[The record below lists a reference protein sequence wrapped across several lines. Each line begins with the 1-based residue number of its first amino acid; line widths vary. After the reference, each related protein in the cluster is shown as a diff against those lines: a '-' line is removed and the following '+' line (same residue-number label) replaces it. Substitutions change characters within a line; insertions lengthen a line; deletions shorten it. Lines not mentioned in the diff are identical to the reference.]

1 MPDTYTVDDDGL
13 YTVVSEDE
21 LSFIKLTNKNPSTGE
36 VWENISEVKEFVAT
50 YPYAWTLYSSLPT
63 QDQLD
68 EVEAAANRAKRN
80 QLLADSDWT
89 QMADSPLTD
98 EAKTAWATHRTNLR
112 DLTAHTNWPNLE
124 DADWP
129 TEPS

>member
-1 MPDTYTVDDDGL
+1 MTVRENPRFKITLKGKVQLSEEEELARDAEEQAWADGADDR
-13 YTVVSEDE
+13 
-21 LSFIKLTNKNPSTGE
+21 
-36 VWENISEVKEFVAT
+36 
-50 YPYAWTLYSSLPT
+50 
-63 QDQLD
+63 
-68 EVEAAANRAKRN
+68 AAATNRAKRN

-98 EAKTAWATHRTNLR
+98 EAKTAWATHRTALR

-129 TEPS
+129 VAP